1 MKLKK
6 IIIPALL
13 IFTFFSCKKDW
24 LNVNTSP
31 NTLPSSTPDFTF
43 AAAANRVAATLG
55 PNELGEY
62 WSGHWTQSSTYI
74 LSNTIFGYQF
84 TNSSFDYWSGYFDIL
99 KDLQYAIDGA
109 AANPNLKYF
118 GGTARV
124 LKAYVMQIIVD
135 LHGNAPYTDA
145 LKGLGSLAPTFDD
158 QKAIYEDLIKVL
170 DTAIT
175 ILKANPL
182 VKEFAGSDFVFATQ
196 PNNASFTSATSHIKW
211 IQFANSLK
219 LRILM
224 RQSRMAGRDA
234 YIIAEINKAAATTEG
249 FLPNGLDVGS
259 NPGYV
264 ASTGKMNQFY
274 ENWGYNAAGGAQAIA
289 RYPRP
294 TVFLFNTLKA
304 ANDTFRMKR
313 IAYPKGGQGVNP
325 EIIANYV
332 GVPFGVASGYL
343 SQNTSYI
350 GPSQIV
356 KGDFARPMIL
366 MTNAESQFNLAE
378 AKQRYGAAVNLSLT
392 AQQYYEQG
400 VRESFRLTGT
410 TAAYDGNPADNPLPN
425 PPRNSAT
432 ILLTSGIDLSDWTAS
447 PDKLK
452 AIWMQKWLALTNY
465 SGLESWCEYRK
476 NNFPNTPASAATA
489 SNAPRP
495 LRLFY
500 PQAELASNGANVTAQ
515 GTIDVFATRLFWD
528 VD

>member
-13 IFTFFSCKKDW
+13 IFTLFSCRKDW

-31 NTLPSSTPDFTF
+31 NTLPSSTPDYTF
-43 AAAANRVAATLG
+43 AAAANRIAGTLG

-74 LSNTIFGYQF
+74 LSNVTFGYQF
-84 TNSSFDYWSGYFDIL
+84 NNTNFDYWSGYYDIME
-99 KDLQYAIDGA
+99 DLDYAIKGA
-109 AANPNLKYF
+109 ATNADLRYF
-118 GGTARV
+118 GGTARI

-135 LHGNAPYTDA
+135 LYGNAPYSDA
-145 LKGLGSLAPTFDD
+145 LKGLGSLAPKFDD

-175 ILKANPL
+175 IIKANPL
-182 VKEFAGSDFVFATQ
+182 PKPYAGSDFIFASQTGQ
-196 PNNASFTSATSHIKW
+196 NETTALTKW

-249 FLPNGLDVGS
+249 FLPNGLDVTS

-264 ASTGKMNQFY
+264 SSTGKLNPFY
-274 ENWGYNAAGGAQAIA
+274 ETWGYNAAGGAQALA

-294 TVFLFNTLKA
+294 TVFLFNSLIAT
-304 ANDTFRMKR
+304 NDTFRMKR

-325 EIIANYV
+325 EIISNYV
-332 GVPFGVASGYL
+332 GVPFGVGSGYL

-356 KGDFARPMIL
+356 KGEFNRPMIL

-378 AKQRYGAAVNLSLT
+378 AKQRYGASVTLPLT
-392 AQQYYEQG
+392 AQAYYEQG

-410 TAAYDGNPADNPLPN
+410 TTAYGAAA
-425 PPRNSAT
+425 AT
-432 ILLTSGIDLSDWTAS
+432 TLLTSGKDLADWTAS

-452 AIWMQKWLALTNY
+452 AIWMQKWIALTNY
-465 SGLESWCEYRK
+465 SGLESWSEYRK
-476 NNFPNTPASAATA
+476 NNFPVTPPSLATA
-489 SNAPRP
+489 ANAPRP
-495 LRLFY
+495 VRLFY
-500 PQAELASNGANVTAQ
+500 PQAELASNGANVTSQ
-515 GTIDVFATRLFWD
+515 GAIDVFATRLFWD

>member
-1 MKLKK
+1 MIKNITDMKLKK

-13 IFTFFSCKKDW
+13 IFAFFSCRKDW

-43 AAAANRVAATLG
+43 AAATNRIAGNLG

-84 TNSSFDYWSGYFDIL
+84 NNTNFDYWSGYYDIME
-99 KDLQYAIDGA
+99 DLDYAIKGA
-109 AANPNLKYF
+109 GSSGPLSYF
-118 GGTARV
+118 GGTARI
-124 LKAYVMQIIVD
+124 LKAYVMQIVVD
-135 LHGNAPYTDA
+135 LYGNAPYSDA
-145 LKGLGSLAPTFDD
+145 LKGTGSLAPKFDD

-175 ILKANPL
+175 VLKATPL
-182 VKEFAGSDFVFATQ
+182 SSAYAASDIVFGSGASTAATR
-196 PNNASFTSATSHIKW
+196 W

-224 RQSRMAGRDA
+224 RQSRVSGRDA

-249 FLPNGLDVGS
+249 FLPNGVDVGS

-264 ASTGKMNQFY
+264 ASSGKMNQFY

-294 TVFLFNTLKA
+294 TTYLFSTLTA
-304 ANDTFRMKR
+304 TNDTFRMKR

-325 EIIANYV
+325 EIISNYV

-356 KGDFARPMIL
+356 KGEFNRPMIL

-378 AKQRYGAAVNLSLT
+378 AKQRYGASVTLPLT
-392 AQQYYEQG
+392 AQAYYEQG
-400 VRESFRLTGT
+400 VKESFRITGT
-410 TAAYDGNPADNPLPN
+410 TTAYGAAA
-425 PPRNSAT
+425 AT
-432 ILLTSGIDLSDWTAS
+432 TLLTSGFDLADWTAS

-465 SGLESWCEYRK
+465 SGLEAWNEYRK
-476 NNFPNTPASAATA
+476 NNFPATPPSLATA
-489 SNAPRP
+489 PTAPRP

-515 GTIDVFATRLFWD
+515 GAIDVFATRLFWD

>member
-1 MKLKK
+1 
-6 IIIPALL
+6 
-13 IFTFFSCKKDW
+13 

-31 NTLPSSTPDFTF
+31 NSLPSSTPDYTF
-43 AAAANRVAATLG
+43 AAAANRIAGSLG

-62 WSGHWTQSSTYI
+62 WSGQWTQSSTYI
-74 LSNTIFGYQF
+74 LSNTIFAYQF
-84 TNSSFDYWSGYFDIL
+84 NNTNFDYWSGYYDIL
-99 KDLQYAIDGA
+99 KDLDYAIQGSV
-109 AANPNLKYF
+109 ANPNLAYF

-124 LKAYVMQIIVD
+124 LKAYLMQIIVD
-135 LHGNAPYTDA
+135 LYGNAPYTDA
-145 LKGLGSLAPTFDD
+145 LKGTGSLAPKFDD

-182 VKEFAGSDFVFATQ
+182 AQAYAGSDFIFGTPV
-196 PNNASFTSATSHIKW
+196 SSARTKW

-219 LRILM
+219 MRMLI
-224 RQSRMAGRDA
+224 RQSRIPGRDA

-264 ASTGKMNQFY
+264 ASSGKMNPFY
-274 ENWGYNAAGGAQAIA
+274 ETWGYNAAGGAQSLA

-294 TVFLFNTLKA
+294 TVFLFSSLIAT
-304 ANDTFRMKR
+304 NDTFRMKR
-313 IAYPKGGQGVNP
+313 LAYPKGGQGVNP
-325 EIIANYV
+325 EIISNYV
-332 GVPFGVASGYL
+332 GVPFGVSSGYL

-356 KGDFARPMIL
+356 KGEFNRPMIL
-366 MTNAESQFNLAE
+366 MTNAESQFLLAE
-378 AKQRYGAAVNLSLT
+378 AKQRYGASVTLPLT

-400 VRESFRLTGT
+400 VKESFRITGT
-410 TAAYDGNPADNPLPN
+410 TATYGA
-425 PPRNSAT
+425 AT
-432 ILLTSGIDLSDWTAS
+432 ATTLLTSGLDLADWTAS

-452 AIWMQKWLALTNY
+452 AIWMQKWIALTNY
-465 SGLESWCEYRK
+465 SGLEAWSEYRRT
-476 NNFPNTPASAATA
+476 NFPVTPPSLAT
-489 SNAPRP
+489 SPTAPRP

-500 PQAELASNGANVTAQ
+500 PQGELASNGENVLAQ